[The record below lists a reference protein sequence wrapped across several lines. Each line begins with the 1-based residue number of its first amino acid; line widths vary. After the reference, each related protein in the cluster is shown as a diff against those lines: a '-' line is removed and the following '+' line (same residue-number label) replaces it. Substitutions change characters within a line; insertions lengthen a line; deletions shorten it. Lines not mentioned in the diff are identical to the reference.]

1 MKRVARAALDAATGL
16 SDKVSDSLGINQ
28 STLSGAIDVVVVPQP
43 DGTLRSTPFH
53 VRFGKL
59 QLLNP
64 QEKVVTITINDAPAA
79 FAMKLG
85 YSGEAYFVEEA
96 FEPVADGALATERP
110 RAASATA
117 DSEFSLDGGVPPLM
131 TDLSTSS
138 APDLSLSRAASPP
151 GSLLETSDDLLSPP
165 LSPLRGPARRKQ
177 ASAQAAYDWG
187 WGGFPER
194 SRSARPSPAEAGPA
208 SASPETVLAQGGDT
222 ASSPGSSVVHA
233 RSSPGSSPFLRP
245 LDTVAE
251 ASLAG
256 AAESDFPPERGGGAS
271 MPLAAHVATPPLPAS
286 LITPATAE
294 AEADG
299 AGRRYILGILPW
311 RGGGSGRRR
320 VPTEASGAAG
330 GEASAPAAAE
340 EKEEE
345 KERLLLAAPDEAP
358 HRDSADSSTAPLAP
372 RLCWH
377 ATGPSSV
384 RLALDFSSGVSPPP
398 SAPPASHVA
407 ELGATA
413 AQARLCWEVAG
424 PSRVHL
430 RIETAVAAAVATAA
444 GGVGGAAAVGGG
456 EHAIRHRGASTPP
469 TTPAGASVAIS
480 KLEVAQPTVQSSAEA
495 EAPWAAA
502 AGFALSM
509 CGHLLPQPPSSGT
522 AAKEWPPPAATA
534 AELRA
539 FEAGRLSR
547 RGFELEPDL
556 LYHPQARV
564 HVCVCACACVHG
576 CTCACAQH
584 VHSPTSSA
592 LRSCACASS
601 CPSRRRRRPQSRL
614 PHPSCVSPRSA
625 ALRGPLVCRSAACC
639 CSIGP
644 PPRHS
649 WPVRRCPCRHGPR
662 TPAAPPP
669 AARRPLAR
677 SSGAA
682 RCPPRLTP
690 CSPAA
695 RSLLGLR
702 GASSCAATAAA
713 AKPRARG
720 AGRPPGVGRRR
731 GRRQR
736 GRAEASEAAG
746 RGQSQGAQLT
756 LVVPV
761 GRLVGRGDGQ
771 GAPGRWWRGEGGG
784 GR

>member
-96 FEPVADGALATERP
+96 FEPVADGALAGERP

-131 TDLSTSS
+131 TDLSTST

-151 GSLLETSDDLLSPP
+151 GSLLGVGETSGDDLLSPP

-177 ASAQAAYDWG
+177 ASTQAAYDWG

-194 SRSARPSPAEAGPA
+194 SRSARPSPAEAGPT
-208 SASPETVLAQGGDT
+208 SVSPETVLVQGGE
-222 ASSPGSSVVHA
+222 AAGSSSSSVVHA
-233 RSSPGSSPFLRP
+233 RLPKSACSSPGSSPFLRP

-251 ASLAG
+251 ASLTG
-256 AAESDFPPERGGGAS
+256 AAESDPPPERGGGAS
-271 MPLAAHVATPPLPAS
+271 GPLAAHVATPPLPAS
-286 LITPATAE
+286 LITSTTTE

-320 VPTEASGAAG
+320 MTTEASGAAG
-330 GEASAPAAAE
+330 GEASAAAE
-340 EKEEE
+340 EEE
-345 KERLLLAAPDEAP
+345 ERLLLAAPSEAP
-358 HRDSADSSTAPLAP
+358 HRDSADSSSAPLAP

-377 ATGPSSV
+377 AAGPSSV
-384 RLALDFSSGVSPPP
+384 RLALDFSTWVSPPP

-424 PSRVHL
+424 PSHVHL
-430 RIETAVAAAVATAA
+430 RIETAVAAAVAGGAGGA
-444 GGVGGAAAVGGG
+444 GGV

-469 TTPAGASVAIS
+469 TAPTLTAPTLTAPTDGVSVLAPAGTSVANS
-480 KLEVAQPTVQSSAEA
+480 KLEVAQSTAPPSAEV

-509 CGHLLPQPPSSGT
+509 CGHLLPQPPSSG

-564 HVCVCACACVHG
+564 HVCACVCACV
-576 CTCACAQH
+576 
-584 VHSPTSSA
+584 
-592 LRSCACASS
+592 
-601 CPSRRRRRPQSRL
+601 
-614 PHPSCVSPRSA
+614 
-625 ALRGPLVCRSAACC
+625 
-639 CSIGP
+639 
-644 PPRHS
+644 
-649 WPVRRCPCRHGPR
+649 
-662 TPAAPPP
+662 
-669 AARRPLAR
+669 
-677 SSGAA
+677 
-682 RCPPRLTP
+682 
-690 CSPAA
+690 
-695 RSLLGLR
+695 
-702 GASSCAATAAA
+702 
-713 AKPRARG
+713 
-720 AGRPPGVGRRR
+720 
-731 GRRQR
+731 
-736 GRAEASEAAG
+736 
-746 RGQSQGAQLT
+746 
-756 LVVPV
+756 
-761 GRLVGRGDGQ
+761 
-771 GAPGRWWRGEGGG
+771 
-784 GR
+784 

>member
-340 EKEEE
+340 EKEE

-430 RIETAVAAAVATAA
+430 RIETAVAAAVAAA
-444 GGVGGAAAVGGG
+444 TGATGGVSGVGGVEGVEGGV

-564 HVCVCACACVHG
+564 HVCVCACAC
-576 CTCACAQH
+576 A
-584 VHSPTSSA
+584 
-592 LRSCACASS
+592 CACAS
-601 CPSRRRRRPQSRL
+601 
-614 PHPSCVSPRSA
+614 
-625 ALRGPLVCRSAACC
+625 AC
-639 CSIGP
+639 
-644 PPRHS
+644 
-649 WPVRRCPCRHGPR
+649 
-662 TPAAPPP
+662 A
-669 AARRPLAR
+669 
-677 SSGAA
+677 
-682 RCPPRLTP
+682 
-690 CSPAA
+690 
-695 RSLLGLR
+695 
-702 GASSCAATAAA
+702 CACA
-713 AKPRARG
+713 
-720 AGRPPGVGRRR
+720 
-731 GRRQR
+731 
-736 GRAEASEAAG
+736 
-746 RGQSQGAQLT
+746 
-756 LVVPV
+756 
-761 GRLVGRGDGQ
+761 
-771 GAPGRWWRGEGGG
+771 
-784 GR
+784 

>member
-96 FEPVADGALATERP
+96 FEPVADGALAGERP

-131 TDLSTSS
+131 TDLSTST

-151 GSLLETSDDLLSPP
+151 GSLLGVGETSGDDLLSPP

-177 ASAQAAYDWG
+177 ASTQAAYDWG

-194 SRSARPSPAEAGPA
+194 SRSARPSPAEAGPT
-208 SASPETVLAQGGDT
+208 SVSPETVLVQGGE
-222 ASSPGSSVVHA
+222 AAGSSSSSVVHA
-233 RSSPGSSPFLRP
+233 RLPKSACSSPGSSPFLRP

-256 AAESDFPPERGGGAS
+256 AAESDLPPERGGGAS
-271 MPLAAHVATPPLPAS
+271 GPLAAHVATPPLPAS
-286 LITPATAE
+286 LITSTTTE

-320 VPTEASGAAG
+320 MTTEASGAAG
-330 GEASAPAAAE
+330 GEASAAAE
-340 EKEEE
+340 EEE
-345 KERLLLAAPDEAP
+345 ERLLLAAPSEAP
-358 HRDSADSSTAPLAP
+358 HRDSADSSSAPLAP

-377 ATGPSSV
+377 AAGPSSV
-384 RLALDFSSGVSPPP
+384 RLALDFSTWVSPPP

-424 PSRVHL
+424 PSHVHL
-430 RIETAVAAAVATAA
+430 RIETAVAAAVAGGAGGA
-444 GGVGGAAAVGGG
+444 GGV

-469 TTPAGASVAIS
+469 TAPTLTAPTLTAPTDGVSVLAPAGTSVANS
-480 KLEVAQPTVQSSAEA
+480 KLEVAQSTAPPSAEV

-509 CGHLLPQPPSSGT
+509 CGHLLPQPPSSG
-522 AAKEWPPPAATA
+522 AAKEGPPPAATA

-556 LYHPQARV
+556 LYHPQAGV
-564 HVCVCACACVHG
+564 HVCACVCACV
-576 CTCACAQH
+576 
-584 VHSPTSSA
+584 
-592 LRSCACASS
+592 
-601 CPSRRRRRPQSRL
+601 
-614 PHPSCVSPRSA
+614 
-625 ALRGPLVCRSAACC
+625 
-639 CSIGP
+639 
-644 PPRHS
+644 
-649 WPVRRCPCRHGPR
+649 
-662 TPAAPPP
+662 
-669 AARRPLAR
+669 
-677 SSGAA
+677 
-682 RCPPRLTP
+682 
-690 CSPAA
+690 
-695 RSLLGLR
+695 
-702 GASSCAATAAA
+702 
-713 AKPRARG
+713 
-720 AGRPPGVGRRR
+720 
-731 GRRQR
+731 
-736 GRAEASEAAG
+736 
-746 RGQSQGAQLT
+746 
-756 LVVPV
+756 
-761 GRLVGRGDGQ
+761 
-771 GAPGRWWRGEGGG
+771 
-784 GR
+784 